1 MRLLFEGIRIAF
13 RALLTN
19 KLRTFLTLLGN
30 IVGIMSVIAVVSLLG
45 GIDEYMRQE
54 VAVEGSNV
62 FTVFRVNFFDAVT
75 DYDGFVDAMKYN
87 PQLDRDDVSA
97 LRRNVVSAFHVGGR
111 TSTES
116 RVAVE
121 GRVIKNIDVR
131 GRDYAYPF
139 VDNYELSSGRHITT
153 LEDRENGQVAVIG
166 WEVYT
171 SLIKPRSP
179 LGRLIKI
186 GNRHFK
192 VVGVATDRGS
202 VFGQTRNRYV
212 IVPLGAYR
220 KLFGADQWMSI
231 RLKTDDIRKLP
242 EAIEQ
247 ARTTM
252 RIRHRLRP
260 SEPDDFFIST
270 SDQLIDV
277 WKSISSGVMIA
288 LVALVSIAMVVGGIV
303 LMNTMLV
310 AVTERTRYVGIR
322 KALGARRAAIVW
334 QFLVESATLSVMG
347 GLAGMALGF
356 LIAAV
361 ISGLTVI
368 PYTVNVA
375 IVVVAFVV
383 TVVLGLVFGTYP
395 AVKAARLDPVEA
407 LRNE

>member
-1 MRLLFEGIRIAF
+1 MRLLLEGIRIAF

-54 VAVEGSNV
+54 VAAEGSNV
-62 FTVFRVNFFDAVT
+62 FTIFRVNFFEAIT
-75 DYDGFVDAMKYN
+75 DYDGFVQAMKYN
-87 PQLDRDDVSA
+87 PRLDREDASA
-97 LRRNVVSAFHVGGR
+97 LRRNVTSALHVSAR
-111 TSTES
+111 SSTEA
-116 RVAVE
+116 RVAVQD
-121 GRVIKNIDVR
+121 RFIKNIEVR
-131 GRDYAYPF
+131 GRDHAYPF

-186 GNRHFK
+186 GDRHFR
-192 VVGVATDRGS
+192 VVGVAADRGTI
-202 VFGQTRNRYV
+202 FGQTRNRYV

-220 KLFGADQWMSI
+220 KLFGSDQWLNI
-231 RLKTDDIRKLP
+231 RVKTDDIRTLSN
-242 EAIEQ
+242 AIEQ

-260 SEPDDFFIST
+260 GDPDDFFIST

-310 AVTERTRYVGIR
+310 AVTERTREVGIR
-322 KALGARRAAIVW
+322 KALGARRTAIVW
-334 QFLVESATLSVMG
+334 QFLVESATLSVIG
-347 GLAGMALGF
+347 GFAGMIVGF
-356 LIAAV
+356 IIAAV
-361 ISGLTVI
+361 ISALTVI
-368 PYTVNVA
+368 PYTVNIA
-375 IVVVAFVV
+375 IVVIAFVV

>member
-1 MRLLFEGIRIAF
+1 MRLLLEGIRIAF

-45 GIDEYMRQE
+45 GIDEYIRQE
-54 VAVEGSNV
+54 VAAEGSNV
-62 FTVFRVNFFDAVT
+62 FTIFRVNFFEAVT
-75 DYDGFVDAMKYN
+75 DYDAFVQALKYN
-87 PQLDRDDVSA
+87 PTLDREDASA
-97 LRRNVVSAFHVGGR
+97 LRRNVDSALHVSAR
-111 TSTES
+111 ASREA
-116 RVAVE
+116 RVAVQD
-121 GRVIKNIDVR
+121 RVIKNIEVR
-131 GRDYAYPF
+131 GRDFAYPF
-139 VDNYELSSGRHITT
+139 VDNYELSSGRHITA

-166 WEVYT
+166 WDVYT

-186 GNRHFK
+186 GDRHFK
-192 VVGVATDRGS
+192 VIGVAADRGTI
-202 VFGQTRNRYV
+202 FGQTRNRYV

-220 KLFGADQWMSI
+220 KLFGLDQWLNI
-231 RLKTDDIRKLP
+231 RVKTDDIRTLTT
-242 EAIEQ
+242 ATEQ

-260 SEPDDFFIST
+260 GEPDDFFIST

-310 AVTERTRYVGIR
+310 AVTERTREVGIR

-334 QFLVESATLSVMG
+334 QFLVESATLSVIG
-347 GLAGMALGF
+347 GFAGMILGF

-361 ISGLTVI
+361 ISAFTVI

-375 IVVVAFVV
+375 IVVVAFAV

-395 AVKAARLDPVEA
+395 ALKAARLDPVEA

>member
-45 GIDEYMRQE
+45 GIDEYIRQE
-54 VAVEGSNV
+54 VAAEGSNV
-62 FTVFRVNFFDAVT
+62 FTVYRVNFFEAIT
-75 DYDGFVDAMKYN
+75 DYQGFIDALKYN
-87 PQLDRDDVSA
+87 PRLDRDDVSA
-97 LRRNVVSAFHVGGR
+97 LRRDVTSAGHVSGR
-111 TSTES
+111 ASTTA
-116 RVAVE
+116 RVAVQD
-121 GRVIKNIDVR
+121 RVIKNIEVL

-139 VDNYELSSGRHITT
+139 VDNYELSSGRHVTP

-186 GNRHFK
+186 GERHFK
-192 VVGVATDRGS
+192 VIGVASDRGTLL
-202 VFGQTRNRYV
+202 GQTRNRYV

-220 KLFGADQWMSI
+220 KLFGSEESLEI
-231 RLKTDDIRKLP
+231 RVKASDIRALSTS
-242 EAIEQ
+242 IEQ
-247 ARTTM
+247 ARATM

-260 SEPDDFFIST
+260 GDDDDFFIST

-277 WKSISSGVMIA
+277 WKSISGGIMIA

-310 AVTERTRYVGIR
+310 AVTERTREIGIR
-322 KALGARRAAIVW
+322 KALGARRVAIVW
-334 QFLVESATLSVMG
+334 QFLVESATLSVIG
-347 GLAGMALGF
+347 GFAGMIVGF
-356 LIAAV
+356 IIAAV
-361 ISGLTVI
+361 VSGFTVI

-375 IVVVAFVV
+375 IVAIAFFV
-383 TVVLGLVFGTYP
+383 TVLLGLVFGTYP